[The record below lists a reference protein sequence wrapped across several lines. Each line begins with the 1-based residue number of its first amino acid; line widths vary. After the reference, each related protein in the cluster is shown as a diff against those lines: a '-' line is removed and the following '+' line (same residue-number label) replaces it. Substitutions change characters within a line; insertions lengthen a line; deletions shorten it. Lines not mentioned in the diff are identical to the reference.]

1 MKNSTKLLLATA
13 AMAAANVALAQ
24 TAPNGTPGNGIPL
37 PEPGSLALLAAGVA
51 GAVAALRGRR
61 K

>member
-1 MKNSTKLLLATA
+1 MKNATKLLLAAA

-24 TAPNGTPGNGIPL
+24 TAPNGTPVPL

-51 GAVAALRGRR
+51 GAVAALRNRR